1 MNARRTITKSEAK
14 ANRNCGSHV
23 AVAAS
28 VTISSA
34 LGIFSNSGALASD
47 DVGTTDLPGAPR
59 REWACS
65 HSAEPL
71 SPPPAENTTSGP
83 ALEIQKPAASI
94 WQDGVGQGFRSTTR
108 TFSTEAGVGV
118 GMAKLGST
126 QAHDL
131 ALISATY
138 GHMLGPVRGEGR
150 WYRGNCEWRIEL
162 FAGGQY
168 SPESEWLVGLTPHL
182 RYNFATGTRWI
193 PFLDAGAGVTAT
205 SIEHPDLG
213 GTFEFNL
220 QAGLGAHRFVRDN
233 LAVTAEARYMHI
245 SCAGIDKPN
254 HGLNDVIGMIG
265 LTWFF

>member
-1 MNARRTITKSEAK
+1 
-14 ANRNCGSHV
+14 
-23 AVAAS
+23 
-28 VTISSA
+28 
-34 LGIFSNSGALASD
+34 
-47 DVGTTDLPGAPR
+47 
-59 REWACS
+59 
-65 HSAEPL
+65 
-71 SPPPAENTTSGP
+71 
-83 ALEIQKPAASI
+83 
-94 WQDGVGQGFRSTTR
+94 
-108 TFSTEAGVGV
+108 
-118 GMAKLGST
+118 MAKLGST

-150 WYRGNCEWRIEL
+150 WYCGNCEWRIEL

-168 SPESEWLVGLTPHL
+168 SPENEWLVGLTPHL
-182 RYNFATGTRWI
+182 RYDFATGTRWI
-193 PFLDAGAGVTAT
+193 PFLDVGAGVTAT
-205 SIEHPDLG
+205 SIDHPDLG

-220 QAGLGAHRFVRDN
+220 QAGLGVHRFVRDN